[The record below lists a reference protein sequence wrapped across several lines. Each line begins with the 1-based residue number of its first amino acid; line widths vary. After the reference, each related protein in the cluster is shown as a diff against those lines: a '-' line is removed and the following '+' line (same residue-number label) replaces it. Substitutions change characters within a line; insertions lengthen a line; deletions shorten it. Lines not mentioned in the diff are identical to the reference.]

1 MNKIPMTRFAI
12 VLSLLCLPIFA
23 FGQTSAFVVVR
34 GVDAGTVGEENMTG
48 GPAQPVEEGD
58 EIRTGPASVAII
70 AFDDGTRVTLG
81 VESAVTLTSMTGETS
96 IGFELGS
103 LRVRAVTAPLR
114 LESPVGSF
122 RMTSLPAEAE
132 FALTD
137 GRVEVRVVSGGLTT
151 SDLDPAAVVFLGS
164 RERPS
169 RIRRAGSIEGYSPQ
183 LPYPNGWVPHIYIT
197 DPRLSFPVGRPPMG
211 PRPQDPSQD
220 PTRPGPRRPPGP

>member
-1 MNKIPMTRFAI
+1 MNIIPMTRFSI

-34 GVDAGTVGEENMTG
+34 GVDAGSISEENMTG

-70 AFDDGTRVTLG
+70 AFDDGTRVTMG

-122 RMTSLPAEAE
+122 RMTGLPAEAE
-132 FALTD
+132 FAQTD

-151 SDLDPAAVVFLGS
+151 SDLDPDAVVFLGS

-169 RIRRAGSIEGYSPQ
+169 RIRRAGSIDGYSPQ
-183 LPYPNGWVPHIYIT
+183 LPYPSGWVPNIYIT
-197 DPRLSFPVGRPPMG
+197 DPRLGFPVGRRPMRPPQ
-211 PRPQDPSQD
+211 QDPSQS
-220 PTRPGPRRPPGP
+220 PVRPSPRRPPGP